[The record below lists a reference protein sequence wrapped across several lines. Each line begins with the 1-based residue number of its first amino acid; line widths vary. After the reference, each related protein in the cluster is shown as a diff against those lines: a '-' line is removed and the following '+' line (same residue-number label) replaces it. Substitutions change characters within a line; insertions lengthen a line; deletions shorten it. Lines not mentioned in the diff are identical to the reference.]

1 MHCCGER
8 EKFGDLRVE
17 QKWEYIN
24 LDDFKARSCWTGFAY
39 GYLWFMLFV
48 SISVYAVDTFTAI
61 NLLAFDKWAGRIEPA
76 IPFRIS
82 RWIFAG
88 CIILSFVLL
97 FYRWFRA
104 IKVIRQGG
112 VAKSYLDPLAVR
124 LQSTRMGKKGRG
136 WKRFLV
142 FAELTKSKKGAD
154 YVALFSY
161 FSFEAWL
168 RIVFAEGPRQVLNGI
183 TLYSVTKDNFVPEG
197 EHSPTDGTSK
207 FDQFWI
213 NVGLMA
219 DQDRLQAVVLL
230 GMLWTLII
238 WLLAAISLAVSVVLY
253 LLFLWHHIPS
263 GDGGL
268 ARYCRIKINRRMERI
283 VKVKVDNALKKE
295 NEIRARQEANK
306 ARQGLE
312 IKKQPTL
319 PSLDMAT
326 DSLPP
331 LSRQTT
337 MTTLPEYSSRPGS
350 AGNDLEGAP
359 PVPLLPQTTPPQS
372 HSRTGGSD
380 TSLLSYASNVPL
392 VSQAADMAFS
402 PADGANSFAGAG
414 LYNARPQPPSRTMT
428 AMSATSGLGPRPTR
442 PPTVQPGR
450 NTPRA
455 NPHDSL
461 PRPGAATRTYP
472 SRVPSNGS
480 DSSSYRG
487 IPLRTGS
494 WEQQADHQARR
505 APVQTTQPYF
515 PPILETN
522 SGRSSPMLT
531 SAPPARNYTP
541 LSGPQRSYTP
551 VGPPPRTASAGGPLL
566 DGPPRSYA
574 TDVPPERSFTPGA
587 LPRSLTAGPVPSE
600 RSRTPVGLPPRSF
613 SAGITPVDRSATSL
627 SSRPD
632 QPTLPQLDTYHP
644 TLPQLDT
651 YHPTLPQLDTYH
663 PILDHYR
670 TQTPEPVSATS
681 RSLWE
686 ASQPLNS
693 QQDPSFRR
701 PALQRQATDGS
712 AEVDDILRHY

>member
-76 IPFRIS
+76 IPFTIS

-97 FYRWFRA
+97 FYRWIRA

-124 LQSTRMGKKGRG
+124 LQSTRMGKQGRG

-219 DQDRLQAVVLL
+219 DQDKLQAIVLL

-268 ARYCRIKINRRMERI
+268 SRYCRIKINRRMERI
-283 VKVKVDNALKKE
+283 VKAKVEKALKKE
-295 NEIRARQEANK
+295 NQLRERQEAMK

-312 IKKQPTL
+312 VKKQPTL

-350 AGNDLEGAP
+350 AGNDLEGVP
-359 PVPLLPQTTPPQS
+359 PLPLLPQTTPPQS
-372 HSRTGGSD
+372 QSSRTRGSD
-380 TSLLSYASNVPL
+380 TSWSSYASNAPL
-392 VSQAADMAFS
+392 VNQAADMAFS
-402 PADGANSFAGAG
+402 PADGGVNSFAGVG
-414 LYNARPQPPSRTMT
+414 VYNTRPQPPARTMT
-428 AMSATSGLGPRPTR
+428 GMSAMSGSGPMR
-442 PPTVQPGR
+442 PPTVEPGR
-450 NTPRA
+450 NPYD
-455 NPHDSL
+455 PHT
-461 PRPGAATRTYP
+461 RPGAATRTYP

-480 DSSSYRG
+480 DNSTYTSRSGPQRG
-487 IPLRTGS
+487 MPPRTGS
-494 WEQQADHQARR
+494 WDEQVDNQTRR
-505 APVQTTQPYF
+505 APVQAAQPYF

-522 SGRSSPMLT
+522 SGRNSPMLT
-531 SAPPARNYTP
+531 SATPSRNYTP
-541 LSGPQRSYTP
+541 LSGPQRSFTP
-551 VGPPPRTASAGGPLL
+551 AGPPPRSASAGGPLL
-566 DGPPRSYA
+566 DSPPS
-574 TDVPPERSFTPGA
+574 
-587 LPRSLTAGPVPSE
+587 
-600 RSRTPVGLPPRSF
+600 
-613 SAGITPVDRSATSL
+613 
-627 SSRPD
+627 
-632 QPTLPQLDTYHP
+632 TY
-644 TLPQLDT
+644 
-651 YHPTLPQLDTYH
+651 
-663 PILDHYR
+663 
-670 TQTPEPVSATS
+670 
-681 RSLWE
+681 
-686 ASQPLNS
+686 
-693 QQDPSFRR
+693 
-701 PALQRQATDGS
+701 
-712 AEVDDILRHY
+712 